1 MRRIM
6 FKLFEVRDGK
16 FTALPDVSSKKIK
29 AFLFSSIIGL
39 IIVSLSGW
47 LKISEKDLWKIY
59 TLILQQLGLSHELP
73 RTESERGLDARIE
86 LEVDRAL
93 QEVQPEYDRIIAE
106 ADKKYQPRYIEE
118 DNDESV
124 CYTDECKKLAPP
136 MRICAPW
143 AENCPK
149 N

>member
-1 MRRIM
+1 M

-39 IIVSLSGW
+39 MIVSLSGW

-73 RTESERGLDARIE
+73 RTESERELDARIE

-106 ADKKYQPRYIEE
+106 ADKKYKPIYVDEV
-118 DNDESV
+118 NDETL
-124 CYTDECKKLAPP
+124 CYTDDCKKLAPP
-136 MRICAPW
+136 MRICASW
-143 AENCPK
+143 VENCPK